1 MKIPFIKVNQKGE
14 TFFICKM
21 NAKDLKEHINF
32 EFRDPYFDYKSQ
44 KDRFNDEKRVELL
57 QRKGLNI
64 QINNKSAQRKLQL
77 DKIQS
82 IKKFLEE
89 NETNFF
95 PNSILL
101 SLNIVEDEDN
111 EIIQILESKESGEI
125 TLYGNNKFNIIDG
138 QHRLAGI
145 FASDKNILDNFEIAV
160 VLLVDVSVSYATK
173 IFLDINENQKSVNK
187 SLVYDLYGSIDD
199 ESINDI
205 RKIHMICEKLYK
217 NKNSPLYKQIKMLG
231 VGSGAISQAFF
242 IDSVLEALKECN
254 LDKLSA
260 QEIYS
265 ELFTYF
271 RAYQKVFQSDWPVLL
286 DENRKE
292 ENEYISDEEYAEKV
306 LKIHKSQLVKTTG
319 FGGIMKA
326 FPYIYERKKG
336 GHSYLQIIKQLKD
349 KIDWKKSYGTG
360 KKAQGLIKKEII
372 GYLEIDN

>member
-44 KDRFNDEKRVELL
+44 KDRFNDEKRVEVL

-64 QINNKSAQRKLQL
+64 QINNKSAQRKLQV
-77 DKIQS
+77 DKINS
-82 IKKFLEE
+82 IKRFLEE

-101 SLNIVEDEDN
+101 SLNIIEDEDN
-111 EIIQILESKESGEI
+111 EIIEKLESEEIGEI
-125 TLYGNNKFNIIDG
+125 TLSGDNKFNIIDG

-145 FASDKNILDNFEIAV
+145 FASNKNILDNFEIAV

-173 IFLDINENQKSVNK
+173 IFLDINENQTSVNK

-217 NKNSPLYKQIKMLG
+217 NNNSPLYKQIKMLG

-265 ELFTYF
+265 EVFTYF

-292 ENEYISDEEYAEKV
+292 ENQNISDEEYAEKV
-306 LKIHKSQLVKTTG
+306 LKKQKSQLVKTTG

-326 FPYIYERKKG
+326 FPEIYKIKKG
-336 GHSYLQIIKQLKD
+336 GQSYLQIIQQLKD

-360 KKAQGLIKKEII
+360 KKAQRYIKEEII
-372 GYLEIDN
+372 GYLENR